1 MLKKLKKRLVSRALP
16 LFLAALMVLPSAP
29 LTGISAGEDAGK
41 ELTQNSNSLV
51 YDYDTLKL
59 TVDGEQ
65 TKELSIFSYEKIE
78 VGSVGVPKNATYQW
92 QIKHPEKNNLWVDI
106 YDAKS
111 ENIGVSVALINNML
125 AENGTAKIRLRA
137 YTEDYA
143 YLSNTLTVSVKDEQP
158 SEPTLSVDKITFPHA
173 MAGETS
179 ETPEFVTVTINYV
192 RYDYK
197 RDAQH
202 KLVKDE
208 HGNLILD
215 EGEIAFTPYIAT
227 LVYTH
232 PLNDEIEFPTIV
244 GYDAFWED
252 EDTPSLGHTLNIS
265 SVTSNIT
272 YTVSYK
278 PKEVKYAV
286 RYFLQNIYDDKYAEK
301 ETMSDLMG
309 YTGAEPP
316 EAILGKE
323 FAGFTSLY
331 HQPDAIAADGST
343 VFEVYYERNYYLME
357 FDCNGG
363 YGTSTL
369 YIRYGSYIAI
379 PDPVRMGYIFDY
391 WNIITKDNV
400 NIEDAVEDEK
410 DTIPATMPPYNSAYE
425 AVWTTAETTYSIV
438 YWINNDDGT
447 KTYIGSRPVSANSAD
462 VVSGS
467 NDLTASTNLCGLFEH
482 EHSYACAYSCS
493 KTEHT
498 HTIENGCY
506 GNCFHIE
513 HTEKCFS
520 NETLNAATP
529 SNPGTNAA
537 YETIIK
543 INNPV
548 EGALYRYNYS
558 NYFHNYV
565 YISGVWYYLG
575 IEDGE
580 SVKGFIWEGN
590 NPNKDKY
597 AVSEYINLP
606 ILCSHSEHDNSCLSC
621 AKQEHEHS
629 PTCERCELSEHTHT
643 SECKNTTV
651 PYMEF
656 VEADTNVIVKG
667 DGSTVVNVYYRYKL
681 FEIRFMYARK
691 DNNTG
696 DYEIANSTTAGVIEG
711 QANVDGGWDQQTVVG
726 LPTITGYEVK
736 SEVIGDYTYYY
747 FAIRARYNDNIEDI
761 WPSSETIGDITDTH
775 ADKRVRR
782 FGSWAAESGSGYRAK
797 YGNEHANIVG
807 PYPYMNS
814 DMIKESN
821 LNTPI
826 VENGTTYYVAQRMG
840 AWWGSKNYESSVS
853 WLGPI
858 DEHSYHIY
866 YEAIDGSGDVVY
878 NGKSYDLIATHT
890 FYAAHNGS
898 TRVDPF
904 EYTGVVCVNN
914 TSGTSND
921 LQANSSNFKDN
932 PSCPNGTKCAYCNCF
947 YYERIESNL
956 SFYNYNAVIDGEGND
971 STKFGTALN
980 EYKIPDS
987 MMRYVPGADSYY
999 PTGVE
1004 PGAYV
1009 FGGWYTTPE
1018 YLEGTEV
1025 DWEKDTMPNGD
1036 LTLYAKWTPV
1046 ERTILF
1052 YSAYSDIQK
1061 DINDETDTVYHF
1073 MKAENVLHGSTL
1085 GSAYLSTPEFP
1096 GDLDITINGGD
1107 QAAEYDF
1114 VGWFYMDEDNKKK
1127 FAPDSMEVT
1136 RDLILFAEWQT
1147 GLDTEYEIQYVLKD
1161 AVSGTN
1167 TQDFNSYPAG
1177 YVIADTL
1184 SAHASVGQ
1192 TKTFE
1197 AKSGSA
1203 LYAPFAKHFFPLT
1216 NSHSILMEANPSANR
1231 YTFEYMYDDIVFYKI
1246 RYLEQGT
1253 NNVLHEEYQTYTS
1266 NAIIS
1271 EKFKPINGYLPTSYY
1286 ITRALQYDANAT
1298 SAIEANTFTFYY
1310 VKDTV
1315 HGLYSVE
1322 YYIENIDS
1330 TDSNDPSNYS
1340 MLESIVG
1347 VGNLGSKL
1355 TVDVRSY
1362 TGFTHKPD
1370 MNTLITYEENG
1381 DEGEII
1387 TAESAFNNIII
1398 EYTGVTVKIYY
1409 SRNEYSYTVKYVEYG
1424 KNALETI
1431 ESATKYKYESIV
1443 TESAPNSIKNN
1454 GVDYFFYATDEK
1466 PQTQSLEIRNDEAQN
1481 EIVFYFKPRTY
1492 IVNYEVRCNTVG
1504 AVNFGMVTRNNSTGE
1519 RIDQIQSATANAL
1532 SSYEFVGWYDAA
1544 GTLITTAATYKPSGF
1559 GDDGKDGNIDGN
1571 ITYYAYFAPIYTNLL
1586 VENKIADTTSDSFIF
1601 RVQGQ
1606 GKLSY
1611 IDIYVAV
1618 QGEGE
1623 FNVTNLPIGA
1633 YTVTKL
1639 SDWSWNYTAADVESK
1654 NIDTSTKISN
1664 SKIYIMLDAKS
1675 GQTVT
1680 FTNEA
1685 DSSNWLNGEASNEN
1699 QFK

>member
-1 MLKKLKKRLVSRALP
+1 
-16 LFLAALMVLPSAP
+16 
-29 LTGISAGEDAGK
+29 
-41 ELTQNSNSLV
+41 
-51 YDYDTLKL
+51 
-59 TVDGEQ
+59 
-65 TKELSIFSYEKIE
+65 
-78 VGSVGVPKNATYQW
+78 
-92 QIKHPEKNNLWVDI
+92 
-106 YDAKS
+106 
-111 ENIGVSVALINNML
+111 
-125 AENGTAKIRLRA
+125 
-137 YTEDYA
+137 
-143 YLSNTLTVSVKDEQP
+143 
-158 SEPTLSVDKITFPHA
+158 
-173 MAGETS
+173 
-179 ETPEFVTVTINYV
+179 
-192 RYDYK
+192 
-197 RDAQH
+197 
-202 KLVKDE
+202 
-208 HGNLILD
+208 
-215 EGEIAFTPYIAT
+215 
-227 LVYTH
+227 
-232 PLNDEIEFPTIV
+232 
-244 GYDAFWED
+244 
-252 EDTPSLGHTLNIS
+252 
-265 SVTSNIT
+265 
-272 YTVSYK
+272 
-278 PKEVKYAV
+278 
-286 RYFLQNIYDDKYAEK
+286 
-301 ETMSDLMG
+301 
-309 YTGAEPP
+309 
-316 EAILGKE
+316 
-323 FAGFTSLY
+323 
-331 HQPDAIAADGST
+331 
-343 VFEVYYERNYYLME
+343 
-357 FDCNGG
+357 
-363 YGTSTL
+363 
-369 YIRYGSYIAI
+369 
-379 PDPVRMGYIFDY
+379 MGYIFDY

-513 HTEKCFS
+513 HTAECFS
-520 NETLNAATP
+520 NETLKPATP
-529 SNPGTNAA
+529 SNPGTNSA

-548 EGALYRYNYS
+548 EGALYRYNYY
-558 NYFHNYV
+558 NYFYNYV
-565 YISGVWYYLG
+565 YISGVWYNLG
-575 IEDGE
+575 TEDGE

-621 AKQEHEHS
+621 DKQEHEHS
-629 PTCERCELSEHTHT
+629 PTCVRCELSEHTHT
-643 SECKNTTV
+643 ASCKNSTV

-656 VEADTNVIVKG
+656 VRADQNVTVEG
-667 DGSTVVNVYYRYKL
+667 DGSTIVNVYYQYKTYTFKFYYAKEENEKFYIPGGSTWAFAGSYNDIETQLSDVSGIWGQVDSKPTLNTDAFQSEVHEQYTINGIKGKYYYISLSAKYNEDISQKWPANPFNSVKTASTFDYGDYAYFSAWNVDANTWYDLEYENKTLKGNYQRLDYKL
-681 FEIRFMYARK
+681 LIDEDTTTLNYLAFWENGK
-691 DNNTG
+691 DNVGWNAPHKWIYNIHIPDTDGDFASEYNGVRYDLYGTYTIYDDNT
-696 DYEIANSTTAGVIEG
+696 ATSTKPYCGQTPTALE
-711 QANVDGGWDQQTVVG
+711 
-726 LPTITGYEVK
+726 GYELLTHTVK
-736 SEVIGDYTYYY
+736 VVEKYDTKNNLYTYQIDFYY
-747 FAIRARYNDNIEDI
+747 KANGPYSFSLYSYNAIMEGKGNGSA
-761 WPSSETIGDITDTH
+761 P
-775 ADKRVRR
+775 
-782 FGSWAAESGSGYRAK
+782 FGMK
-797 YGNEHANIVG
+797 LNEHEISAT
-807 PYPYMNS
+807 
-814 DMIKESN
+814 DM
-821 LNTPI
+821 
-826 VENGTTYYVAQRMG
+826 Q
-840 AWWGSKNYESSVS
+840 
-853 WLGPI
+853 
-858 DEHSYHIY
+858 
-866 YEAIDGSGDVVY
+866 
-878 NGKSYDLIATHT
+878 
-890 FYAAHNGS
+890 
-898 TRVDPF
+898 
-904 EYTGVVCVNN
+904 NN
-914 TSGTSND
+914 
-921 LQANSSNFKDN
+921 
-932 PSCPNGTKCAYCNCF
+932 
-947 YYERIESNL
+947 
-956 SFYNYNAVIDGEGND
+956 
-971 STKFGTALN
+971 
-980 EYKIPDS
+980 
-987 MMRYVPGADSYY
+987 YY
-999 PTGVE
+999 PEGIE

-1009 FGGWYTTPE
+1009 FGGWYTTPDCID
-1018 YLEGTEV
+1018 GTEV
-1025 DWEKDTMPNGD
+1025 DWDTLTMPDGN

-1203 LYAPFAKHFFPLT
+1203 LYAPFAKHFFPST

-1322 YYIENIDS
+1322 HYIENIDS

-1370 MNTLITYEENG
+1370 MNTLITYAENG
-1381 DEGEII
+1381 DEAEII

-1492 IVNYEVRCNTVG
+1492 IVNYEVRCSTIG

-1586 VENKIADTTSDSFIF
+1586 VENKIADSTSDSFIF
-1601 RVQGQ
+1601 RIQGQ

-1623 FNVTNLPIGA
+1623 FNVTNLPIGS

-1664 SKIYIMLDAKS
+1664 SKIYITLDTKS

-1685 DSSNWLNGEASNEN
+1685 DSSNWLNGEASKEN
-1699 QFK
+1699 VFN

>member
-78 VGSVGVPKNATYQW
+78 VGSVGITENATYQW

-125 AENGTAKIRLRA
+125 AEDGTAKIRLRA

-244 GYDAFWED
+244 GYNAYWED
-252 EDTPSLGHTLNIS
+252 ENTPSLGHTLNIS

-379 PDPVRMGYIFDY
+379 PDPVRMGYVFDY

-467 NDLTASTNLCGLFEH
+467 NDLTASTNLCGLEAH
-482 EHSYACAYSCS
+482 THTSCAYGCG

-498 HTIENGCY
+498 HGDDCCSITDVTHTTHTLDCYNGTGSISVSKESVIFDYVIEILNNSKRAENGVVKHSSYYYIKIGDNWHRVSGLTDSNWNSARIETCATSNHTHGDGSCTY
-506 GNCFHIE
+506 CSLPEHI
-513 HTEKCFS
+513 HSEKCYDC
-520 NETLNAATP
+520 N
-529 SNPGTNAA
+529 
-537 YETIIK
+537 K
-543 INNPV
+543 PV
-548 EGALYRYNYS
+548 HA
-558 NYFHNYV
+558 
-565 YISGVWYYLG
+565 
-575 IEDGE
+575 
-580 SVKGFIWEGN
+580 
-590 NPNKDKY
+590 
-597 AVSEYINLP
+597 
-606 ILCSHSEHDNSCLSC
+606 
-621 AKQEHEHS
+621 
-629 PTCERCELSEHTHT
+629 HT
-643 SECKNTTV
+643 SECKNSTV
-651 PYMEF
+651 PYMEY
-656 VEADTNVIVKG
+656 VEADTDVIVRG
-667 DGSTVVNVYYRYKL
+667 DGSTIVNVYYEYKSYT
-681 FEIRFMYARK
+681 IRFIYARSNTRGENVTIATSTGCGQY
-691 DNNTG
+691 NNDHSSNVDHNG
-696 DYEIANSTTAGVIEG
+696 SNYGNGHQNVNWSTTVTALPEITDAHYNQNGNNGYFTEG
-711 QANVDGGWDQQTVVG
+711 T
-726 LPTITGYEVK
+726 YR
-736 SEVIGDYTYYY
+736 YYY
-747 FAIRARYNDNIEDI
+747 IALTAKYGDNIESI
-761 WPSSETIGDITDTH
+761 WPDASIGSVSTSGGATYS
-775 ADKRVRR
+775 
-782 FGSWAAESGSGYRAK
+782 FGSWGADCKSGYRGK
-797 YGNEHANIVG
+797 DPEHANIVG
-807 PYPYMNS
+807 PYPVMSSEMIVDPNNS
-814 DMIKESN
+814 I
-821 LNTPI
+821 
-826 VENGTTYYVAQRMG
+826 AQNMV
-840 AWWGSKNYESSVS
+840 AWWGASHDNI
-853 WLGPI
+853 GT
-858 DEHSYHIY
+858 HAYHIY
-866 YEAIDGSGDVVY
+866 FEATSDTYDRIYE
-878 NGKSYDLIATHT
+878 GKKYVLADTLVFT
-890 FYAAHNGS
+890 AAHNGN

-904 EYTGVVCVNN
+904 TYNGFVCVNDTREHGYN
-914 TSGTSND
+914 TTYD
-921 LQANSSNFKDN
+921 YQFNSSLYKKGSSQEDEEGHRLYDCPDN
-932 PSCPNGTKCAYCNCF
+932 SCDYCNCF
-947 YYERIESNL
+947 YYDRNTHQL
-956 SFYNYNAVIDGEGND
+956 SFYNYNEPLNDEGD
-971 STKFGTALN
+971 DEVHFGKLLN

-999 PTGVE
+999 PIGVE

-1398 EYTGVTVKIYY
+1398 EYTGVTVKVYY

-1532 SSYEFVGWYDAA
+1532 SSYEFIGWYDAA

-1618 QGEGE
+1618 QGDGE
-1623 FNVTNLPIGA
+1623 FNITNLPTGS

-1664 SKIYIMLDAKS
+1664 SKIYITLDAKS

-1699 QFK
+1699 VFN

>member
-1 MLKKLKKRLVSRALP
+1 
-16 LFLAALMVLPSAP
+16 
-29 LTGISAGEDAGK
+29 
-41 ELTQNSNSLV
+41 
-51 YDYDTLKL
+51 
-59 TVDGEQ
+59 
-65 TKELSIFSYEKIE
+65 
-78 VGSVGVPKNATYQW
+78 
-92 QIKHPEKNNLWVDI
+92 
-106 YDAKS
+106 
-111 ENIGVSVALINNML
+111 
-125 AENGTAKIRLRA
+125 
-137 YTEDYA
+137 
-143 YLSNTLTVSVKDEQP
+143 
-158 SEPTLSVDKITFPHA
+158 
-173 MAGETS
+173 
-179 ETPEFVTVTINYV
+179 
-192 RYDYK
+192 
-197 RDAQH
+197 
-202 KLVKDE
+202 
-208 HGNLILD
+208 
-215 EGEIAFTPYIAT
+215 
-227 LVYTH
+227 
-232 PLNDEIEFPTIV
+232 
-244 GYDAFWED
+244 
-252 EDTPSLGHTLNIS
+252 
-265 SVTSNIT
+265 
-272 YTVSYK
+272 
-278 PKEVKYAV
+278 
-286 RYFLQNIYDDKYAEK
+286 
-301 ETMSDLMG
+301 
-309 YTGAEPP
+309 
-316 EAILGKE
+316 
-323 FAGFTSLY
+323 
-331 HQPDAIAADGST
+331 
-343 VFEVYYERNYYLME
+343 
-357 FDCNGG
+357 
-363 YGTSTL
+363 
-369 YIRYGSYIAI
+369 
-379 PDPVRMGYIFDY
+379 
-391 WNIITKDNV
+391 
-400 NIEDAVEDEK
+400 
-410 DTIPATMPPYNSAYE
+410 
-425 AVWTTAETTYSIV
+425 
-438 YWINNDDGT
+438 
-447 KTYIGSRPVSANSAD
+447 
-462 VVSGS
+462 
-467 NDLTASTNLCGLFEH
+467 
-482 EHSYACAYSCS
+482 
-493 KTEHT
+493 
-498 HTIENGCY
+498 
-506 GNCFHIE
+506 
-513 HTEKCFS
+513 
-520 NETLNAATP
+520 
-529 SNPGTNAA
+529 
-537 YETIIK
+537 
-543 INNPV
+543 
-548 EGALYRYNYS
+548 
-558 NYFHNYV
+558 
-565 YISGVWYYLG
+565 
-575 IEDGE
+575 
-580 SVKGFIWEGN
+580 
-590 NPNKDKY
+590 
-597 AVSEYINLP
+597 
-606 ILCSHSEHDNSCLSC
+606 
-621 AKQEHEHS
+621 
-629 PTCERCELSEHTHT
+629 
-643 SECKNTTV
+643 
-651 PYMEF
+651 
-656 VEADTNVIVKG
+656 
-667 DGSTVVNVYYRYKL
+667 
-681 FEIRFMYARK
+681 
-691 DNNTG
+691 
-696 DYEIANSTTAGVIEG
+696 
-711 QANVDGGWDQQTVVG
+711 
-726 LPTITGYEVK
+726 
-736 SEVIGDYTYYY
+736 
-747 FAIRARYNDNIEDI
+747 
-761 WPSSETIGDITDTH
+761 
-775 ADKRVRR
+775 
-782 FGSWAAESGSGYRAK
+782 
-797 YGNEHANIVG
+797 
-807 PYPYMNS
+807 
-814 DMIKESN
+814 
-821 LNTPI
+821 
-826 VENGTTYYVAQRMG
+826 
-840 AWWGSKNYESSVS
+840 
-853 WLGPI
+853 
-858 DEHSYHIY
+858 
-866 YEAIDGSGDVVY
+866 
-878 NGKSYDLIATHT
+878 
-890 FYAAHNGS
+890 
-898 TRVDPF
+898 
-904 EYTGVVCVNN
+904 
-914 TSGTSND
+914 
-921 LQANSSNFKDN
+921 
-932 PSCPNGTKCAYCNCF
+932 
-947 YYERIESNL
+947 
-956 SFYNYNAVIDGEGND
+956 
-971 STKFGTALN
+971 
-980 EYKIPDS
+980 
-987 MMRYVPGADSYY
+987 
-999 PTGVE
+999 
-1004 PGAYV
+1004 
-1009 FGGWYTTPE
+1009 
-1018 YLEGTEV
+1018 
-1025 DWEKDTMPNGD
+1025 
-1036 LTLYAKWTPV
+1036 
-1046 ERTILF
+1046 
-1052 YSAYSDIQK
+1052 
-1061 DINDETDTVYHF
+1061 

-1177 YVIADTL
+1177 YAIADTL

-1398 EYTGVTVKIYY
+1398 EYTGVTVKVYY

-1443 TESAPNSIKNN
+1443 TESAPNSINNN

-1492 IVNYEVRCNTVG
+1492 IVNYEVHCSTIG

-1532 SSYEFVGWYDAA
+1532 SSYEFIGWYDAA

-1606 GKLSY
+1606 GKVSY

-1623 FNVTNLPIGA
+1623 FNVTNLPTGS

-1664 SKIYIMLDAKS
+1664 SKIYITLDAKS

-1699 QFK
+1699 VFN